1 MRVSDSDRERAA
13 DLLREAAG
21 HGRITMDELDERLEV
36 AYAAKTYGDLAAVT
50 RDLPQP
56 AQAPGTAQRAPVG
69 RIGGTPGAKFSLAI
83 LSGARRSGRWVVPP
97 SYVAV
102 AVMGGVELDLREAL
116 FSQPEVTIH
125 AYTVMGGIE
134 ITVPEDVDVDV
145 SGVAFMGGFDHNASG
160 PGVPGAPRLRVL
172 GFALM
177 GGVEVRRKPLKERD
191 AIDGKRPADREL
203 DRP

>member
-83 LSGARRSGRWVVPP
+83 LSGARRAGRWVVPP

-102 AVMGGVELDLREAL
+102 AVMGGVELDLREAQ

>member
-83 LSGARRSGRWVVPP
+83 LSGARRAGRWVVPP